1 MLTPGI
7 KTGICFWKG
16 LRLCQPRQQG
26 QSKPASLS
34 AWERSPLH
42 RLTSLLGLAGVYT
55 HECEWSAPWTKD
67 IQVKIAGV
75 SPSVFHI
82 RCAGGVSACAY
93 PGLGEINKA
102 ALTLPSSVTDASCSR
117 APGDRRDLLTSK
129 VDAADLCMYKHCFQ
143 RNPSNPQSESMCS
156 CFQYS
161 STKVGYHV
169 SKNEKRCLS
178 RDRLLTVPK
187 RK

>member
-16 LRLCQPRQQG
+16 LRICQPRQQG

-42 RLTSLLGLAGVYT
+42 RLTWLGLARVYT

-67 IQVKIAGV
+67 IQVKMVGV

-82 RCAGGVSACAY
+82 RCAVGVSACAY
-93 PGLGEINKA
+93 PGLGEINKTRGSQ
-102 ALTLPSSVTDASCSR
+102 LS
-117 APGDRRDLLTSK
+117 
-129 VDAADLCMYKHCFQ
+129 HC
-143 RNPSNPQSESMCS
+143 PAVSLMHHV
-156 CFQYS
+156 
-161 STKVGYHV
+161 VGPLEV
-169 SKNEKRCLS
+169 EGIS
-178 RDRLLTVPK
+178 
-187 RK
+187 